1 MPKHDHSTLK
11 VLRSAGGYYVGMFC
25 PKCGPW
31 DRISHYFPTR
41 EECQSHL
48 DWLNSL
54 DEDDPD
60 ARL

>member
-25 PKCGPW
+25 PK
-31 DRISHYFPTR
+31 
-41 EECQSHL
+41 L

>member
-1 MPKHDHSTLK
+1 MPKHG
-11 VLRSAGGYYVGMFC
+11 AGGYYVGMFC
-25 PKCGPW
+25 PKCGPV
-31 DRISHYFPTR
+31 DRISHYFLTR
-41 EECQSHL
+41 AECQSYL